1 MIGSRRKKEVRKLI
15 GKMTGKT
22 KLVGT
27 WVGVSENKKKQR
39 KGGKVKENNYE

>member
-1 MIGSRRKKEVRKLI
+1 MIGSRRKEEARKLI

-27 WVGVSENKKKQR
+27 WVGVSENKESR
-39 KGGKVKENNYE
+39 KRRKVKENNYE